1 MDARRRRSGSGTAG
15 RTTPDD
21 PSPRPD
27 PGQAAVYQIRVRCH
41 LHDRWADWPNGLSI
55 TREESGD
62 TLLTVPVPDQ
72 AALHGLLRKLRDVGV
87 PLVSINPVGSGPT
100 GIPSSEE
107 NR

>member
-1 MDARRRRSGSGTAG
+1 MDRRRRPSGSEPAEP
-15 RTTPDD
+15 TTPDD
-21 PSPRPD
+21 PTPRPD
-27 PGQAAVYQIRVRCH
+27 AGRPTVYRIRVKGH
-41 LHDRWADWPNGLSI
+41 LNDRWADWREGLSV

-62 TLLTVPVPDQ
+62 TVLTVPVLDQ

-87 PLVSINPVGSGPT
+87 PLVSINPAGSGQT

>member
-1 MDARRRRSGSGTAG
+1 M
-15 RTTPDD
+15 PDD
-21 PSPRPD
+21 PSPRSD
-27 PGQAAVYQIRVRCH
+27 PGQPAVYQVRVRGH
-41 LHDRWADWPNGLSI
+41 LHDRWADWPSGLSI

-62 TLLTVPVPDQ
+62 TVLMVRVLDQ

-87 PLVSINPVGSGPT
+87 PLVSINPAGSGQT

>member
-1 MDARRRRSGSGTAG
+1 M
-15 RTTPDD
+15 PDD

-27 PGQAAVYQIRVRCH
+27 PGQPAVYRIRVGGH
-41 LHDRWADWPNGLSI
+41 LHDRWADWPDGLSI

-62 TLLTVPVPDQ
+62 TVLTVPVLDQ
-72 AALHGLLRKLRDVGV
+72 AALHGLLRKLRDAGV
-87 PLVSINPVGSGPT
+87 SLVSINPAGSGQT